1 MKHHI
6 ENLIASALSGLEAT
20 GALPHDHGAAITI
33 DHTKSKE
40 HGDYACNVALVLA
53 KQARAKPRELAE
65 KIVKALPASD
75 KVIKVEIAGPGF
87 INFFLRPDA
96 NHGVIREILDQR
108 ETFGRSS
115 LGTGR
120 KVQVEFVSANPT
132 GPLHVGHGRGA
143 AYGATLAN
151 LLDAVGFQVHREYY
165 INDAGRQMDI
175 LATSVWLRYLE
186 LCGEKFDFPVNG
198 YKGDYVYDIGATLH
212 RENGDKY
219 RHASAKVFE
228 NVPADEP
235 KGGDKE
241 THIDALIE
249 RAKSLLGPSTYRQ
262 VFDLGL
268 NVILDDIR
276 KDLEEFGVSYDQW
289 FSERSLI
296 EPGDAQGS
304 ASVAGDRTSR
314 ATAANRAIERLKKS
328 GHVYEKEGAL
338 WFRSTDYGDE
348 KDRVVVREN
357 GQKTYFAHDIA
368 YHMDKLERGYDQ
380 VIDIWGADHHG
391 YVPRV
396 KAALA
401 AIGDDPERLHVLLV
415 QFAILYKGGERMQ
428 MSTRSGEFVTLRE
441 LRHEVGNDAA
451 RFFYVL
457 RKCEQHMDFDL
468 DLAKSQSN
476 DNPVFYVQYAH
487 ARIHSVFRQMKEKG
501 FAHDP
506 ANGDRNLAR
515 LTEPHELALIQ
526 RLARYP
532 EVLEAAATAY
542 EPHQVAYYLRELAYD
557 FHTYYGA
564 HTFLVDDTAVRD
576 ARLNLIVATRQVIAN
591 GLKLLGVS
599 APETM

>member
-1 MKHHI
+1 LRHHI

-20 GALPHDHGAAITI
+20 GALPHDHGAAINVE
-33 DHTKSKE
+33 HTKSKE
-40 HGDYACNVALVLA
+40 HGDFASNIALLLA
-53 KQARAKPRELAE
+53 KHARMKPRELAE
-65 KIVKALPASD
+65 KITKALPASD
-75 KVIKVEIAGPGF
+75 MVVRVEIAGPGF
-87 INFFLRPDA
+87 INFFLNA
-96 NHGVIREILDQR
+96 AAYHGVVRKILDKR
-108 ETFGRSS
+108 DAFGRSAA
-115 LGTGR
+115 GAGQA
-120 KVQVEFVSANPT
+120 VQVEFVSANPT

-151 LLDAVGFQVHREYY
+151 LLDAAGFKVHREYY

-186 LCGEKFDFPVNG
+186 LCGEKFDFPSNG

-219 RHASAKVFE
+219 RHAAAELFDKI
-228 NVPADEP
+228 PADEP

-241 THIDALIE
+241 AHIDALIE
-249 RAKSLLGPSTYRQ
+249 RAKSLLGAAGYRK

-268 NVILDDIR
+268 KVILDDIR
-276 KDLEEFGVSYDQW
+276 QDLEEFGVTYDQW
-289 FSERSLI
+289 FSERALV
-296 EPGDAQGS
+296 EDG
-304 ASVAGDRTSR
+304 
-314 ATAANRAIERLKKS
+314 AAERAIERLRRS
-328 GHVYEKEGAL
+328 GHVYEKDGAL

-348 KDRVVVREN
+348 KDRVVVRDN

-368 YHMDKLERGYDQ
+368 YHMDKLERGYHQ

-401 AIGDDPERLHVLLV
+401 AIGDDPEKLHVLLV

-441 LRHEVGNDAA
+441 LRREVGNDAA

-476 DNPVFYVQYAH
+476 DNPVYYVQYAH
-487 ARIHSVFRQMKEKG
+487 ARIHSVFRQLGEKG
-501 FAHDP
+501 LTHDP
-506 ANGDRNLAR
+506 ANGDRHLAR
-515 LTEPHELALIQ
+515 LTETHELALIQ
-526 RLARYP
+526 KLSRYP
-532 EVLEAAATAY
+532 EVLEAAALAY
-542 EPHQVAYYLRELAYD
+542 EPHQLAHYLRELAYD

-564 HTFLVDDTAVRD
+564 HTFLVDDAALRD

-591 GLKLLGVS
+591 GLGLLGVS
-599 APETM
+599 APEAM